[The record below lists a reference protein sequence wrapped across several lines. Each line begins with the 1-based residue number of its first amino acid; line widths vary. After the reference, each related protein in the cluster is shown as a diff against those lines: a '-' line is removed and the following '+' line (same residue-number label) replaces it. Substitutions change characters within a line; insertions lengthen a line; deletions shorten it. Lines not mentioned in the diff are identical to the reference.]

1 LASSAMN
8 QCRAIVLA
16 LVLAG
21 GTVRDGVAEVP
32 FPEQIDR
39 IIDAAHR
46 RDGLKSAE
54 VSDDAEFVRRV
65 YLDLAGVVPTAS
77 QARQFFEDEAKAK
90 RERLVDRLVVAPE
103 FSLQMA
109 RVFDAMLVERRVAT
123 IRSYDFKPADWQDWL
138 ATAFRRNIP
147 WNRLS
152 AVLLESDGT
161 DPSEAAAARFY
172 LVRAVEPHLVTRDIG
187 RLFLGKDLQ
196 CAQCHDDPRI
206 KAFRQADYYGLYAFV
221 SRLKHFRDDKK
232 KANFVTEKAAGD
244 VSFTSAFS
252 GEMGETNPR
261 LPGGEMI
268 ADPPLIKGKE
278 YSVKPEKGQ
287 MGVPAY
293 SRRQLLSRQ
302 LPRKQ
307 TTGFSRN
314 IANRLW
320 AMMLGRGLV
329 HPLDMH
335 HPDNPPSHPELLER
349 LGQRLEQT
357 EYDIRGLLR
366 EIALTR
372 TYQRSS
378 RLPAGVDPKRPSRPS
393 EFTVAALRPLTPEQ
407 LGWSMLQVTGR
418 LPLRVE
424 RFERKLREASEQK
437 TGKKAKTE
445 PASQETSPG
454 SSAGDG
460 EVEERSWQ
468 AHRQAYRELGR
479 ELDSLVT
486 VFSRLPG
493 QPDNGFQPSAD
504 QALFLLNSEQMVKFT
519 TDFQLLDQLTALT
532 GKPGDLSNQLY
543 LSVLSRL
550 PDDEEQQEVRKLL
563 QGDENREQ
571 RREAIRRIIWGLLL
585 SAEFRLN
592 H

>member
-1 LASSAMN
+1 MSPSATN

-21 GTVRDGVAEVP
+21 GTPRDGLAEVP
-32 FPEQIDR
+32 FSEQIDR

-46 RDGLKSAE
+46 RDGLKSAG
-54 VSDDAEFVRRV
+54 VADDAEFVRRV
-65 YLDLAGVVPTAS
+65 YLDLAGVVPTAA
-77 QARQFFEDEAKAK
+77 QASQFFEDATKAK
-90 RERLVDRLVVAPE
+90 RERLIDQLVVAPE

-123 IRSYDFKPADWQDWL
+123 IRSYDFKPTDWQDWL
-138 ATAFRRNIP
+138 ATAFRRNTP
-147 WNRLS
+147 WDRLS

-161 DPSEAAAARFY
+161 DSSEAAAARFY
-172 LVRAVEPHLVTRDIG
+172 LVRDVEPHLVARDIG

-206 KAFRQADYYGLYAFV
+206 KAYRQADYYGLYAFV

-232 KANFVTEKAAGD
+232 KMNFVTEKATGN
-244 VSFTSAFS
+244 VSFSSAFS

-268 ADPPLIKGKE
+268 ADPPLVKGKE

-287 MGVPAY
+287 MGIPIY
-293 SRRQLLSRQ
+293 SRRKLLSRQ

-320 AMMLGRGLV
+320 ALMLGRGLV

-357 EYDIRGLLR
+357 DYDIRGLLR

-378 RLPAGVDPKRPSRPS
+378 RLPTGADP
-393 EFTVAALRPLTPEQ
+393 
-407 LGWSMLQVTGR
+407 M
-418 LPLRVE
+418 
-424 RFERKLREASEQK
+424 
-437 TGKKAKTE
+437 
-445 PASQETSPG
+445 
-454 SSAGDG
+454 
-460 EVEERSWQ
+460 
-468 AHRQAYRELGR
+468 
-479 ELDSLVT
+479 
-486 VFSRLPG
+486 
-493 QPDNGFQPSAD
+493 
-504 QALFLLNSEQMVKFT
+504 
-519 TDFQLLDQLTALT
+519 
-532 GKPGDLSNQLY
+532 
-543 LSVLSRL
+543 
-550 PDDEEQQEVRKLL
+550 
-563 QGDENREQ
+563 
-571 RREAIRRIIWGLLL
+571 
-585 SAEFRLN
+585 
-592 H
+592 